1 MRNPVRRK
9 RLRES
14 GQAMVE
20 FALVLPI
27 LLLLVVGMLEFARA
41 WNLHQVMTD
50 AVREG
55 ARRAVLGDDL
65 SGNCPSTSTAL
76 VDSVKAPMWRYLAQF
91 GYDPSLSN
99 LGTNSPN
106 PLVNPGDF
114 KCSGRNITVTL
125 TLPYRFFVLSNK
137 AITMKSTF
145 TMRNE

>member
-1 MRNPVRRK
+1 MRKPLRRK

-27 LLLLVVGMLEFARA
+27 LLLIMVGILEFARA

-55 ARRAVLGDDL
+55 ARRAVLANDPTCPAT
-65 SGNCPSTSTAL
+65 SGASL
-76 VDSVKAPMWRYLAQF
+76 DSVKAPMWRYLAQF
-91 GYDPSLSN
+91 GYDPSNSS
-99 LGTNSPN
+99 LGSRSPV
-106 PLVNPGDF
+106 VNPADF
-114 KCSGRNITVTL
+114 KCSGRNITIEL
-125 TLPYRFFVLSNK
+125 TLPYKFFVLGNK